1 MWVRGI
7 VSSRHISVAKCA
19 TRPGMSFRIFRGL
32 HCRVDTRR
40 ILDPKGLFANTVDHL
55 QSTPAVGDEREG
67 CKYTSTNHMECQR
80 AGTLYK
86 NVCFEGP
93 NPAHLQSANDA

>member
-40 ILDPKGLFANTVDHL
+40 ILDRKGLFANTVDHL

-67 CKYTSTNHMECQR
+67 CKYHMECQR